1 MRIHNFHETRSFLT
15 APEVPTNLLRLKPG
29 DRVLFQGPPRKVV
42 RVGYRLTSK
51 DFEAEAQRLLDLPAA
66 REAHYNL
73 AQALGVSRLDVA
85 HAAARAL
92 AGKAQLGGPERGVWT
107 GPCRW
112 ADGATM
118 TVLSTRCVRL
128 GTYYPG
134 SGGWSHGP
142 DGSEYEYEYGGLSS
156 PRTVVLVRLAEGPEV
171 ISGDLVRA
179 PRINPSDAKERL

>member
-1 MRIHNFHETRSFLT
+1 MRIHSLETPSFLT
-15 APEVPTNLLRLKPG
+15 APEVPHNLLRLKPG
-29 DRVLFQGPPRKVV
+29 DRVLFHGPPRKVG

-51 DFEAEAQRLLDLPAA
+51 DFEAEARRLLDLPEA
-66 REAHYNL
+66 RQALYNL
-73 AQALGVSRLDVA
+73 AQALGVAHLDVE

-92 AGKAQLGGPERGVWT
+92 AGKARLGGPERGIWT
-107 GPCRW
+107 EPCRW
-112 ADGATM
+112 LDGETM

-142 DGSEYEYEYGGLSS
+142 DGSEYDYESGGLSS
-156 PRTVVLVRLAEGPEV
+156 PRTVVLVLLEEGPEV
-171 ISGDLVRA
+171 ISGDLVRT